1 MPVLLRGNLLNFIV
15 TGMFMFSTMYG
26 LLYLYN
32 LGINTTLSAQEL
44 SEMDPDNPARPE
56 SNWWCGILTGTFE
69 QVFEAISIFNPF
81 FIIKALLQ
89 SFMPDILYT
98 ITNLF
103 LLRPIGVIV
112 TFMEV
117 DYIFNMLRGK
127 SE

>member
-1 MPVLLRGNLLNFIV
+1 MAVLLRGNLLNFLA

-26 LLYLYN
+26 LLYFYN
-32 LGINTTLSAQEL
+32 IGIGTEASAQEL
-44 SEMDPDNPARPE
+44 SEMDPDNPKRPE
-56 SNWWCGILTGTFE
+56 SNWWSSILTGTFD
-69 QVFEAISIFNPF
+69 QIFEIISVFNPF

-89 SFMPDILYT
+89 SFLPDILYT
-98 ITNLF
+98 MMNLF

>member
-1 MPVLLRGNLLNFIV
+1 MSVIIRGNLLNFLV

-32 LGINTTLSAQEL
+32 MGVGTEINAQEL
-44 SEMDPDNPARPE
+44 KEMDPDNPTRPE
-56 SNWWCGILTGTFE
+56 QNWWSGIITGTFD
-69 QVFEAISIFNPF
+69 QIFEAISIFNPF
-81 FIIKALLQ
+81 FIIKSLLQ
-89 SFMPDILYT
+89 SFLPDILYT
-98 ITNLF
+98 MMNLF